1 MAIRKGEI
9 LIHAIM
15 ALDPAE
21 AEKAVGWGKILC
33 NLNDVNEPEVLNKLE
48 KLEENCF
55 NGISLSESKEIY
67 DNYIF
72 EGLNKKVY
80 HETTNQHFKVMDLRT
95 AIKKIYFKVCDF
107 VMNID
112 YDLEYN
118 IGLTGD
124 EKKYNE
130 YDEGKFG

>member
-15 ALDPAE
+15 ALDPNE

-33 NLNDVNEPEVLNKLE
+33 NLNDVNEPEVLKKLE
-48 KLEENCF
+48 VIEENCY
-55 NGISLSESKEIY
+55 NGMSLSECKEIF
-67 DNYIF
+67 DMYIN
-72 EGLNKKVY
+72 EGLNKKIY
-80 HETTNQHFKVMDLRT
+80 HEITNRHFKIIDLRT

-112 YDLEYN
+112 YDMEYS

-124 EKKYNE
+124 EKKYAD
-130 YDEGKFG
+130 YDEGKI